1 MIEIAVD
8 IGGTFTD
15 VVLLRDESIIY
26 STKVSSTPPNLVDGI
41 RKGVEKILKIAGG
54 MPADINRFIH
64 GTTVATNAII
74 ERKGA
79 ILGMLLTKGFEDTL
93 ETGRQRR
100 ERMYDLFLDAE
111 VPLFLCPRKM
121 RLGINERI
129 GPNGEILAPINEEE
143 VIEGVRD
150 LKNRFGLEAIAVCY
164 LFSFRNPAHERKTK
178 EIIQREFP
186 DLSVSISSEIDPV
199 FREYERLCVTGFD
212 TYLRPVIEKYIGD
225 LDSELQRIGVSAR
238 LQIMQSRG
246 GITSAN
252 VSIEKPINIFL
263 SGPAAGAIAGKY
275 IGEQTKFFNLITMD
289 MGGTSND
296 VALIHEGKLEVTTE
310 GKIAGYPI
318 RVPMVDVHTIGAG
331 GGSIA
336 WIDAAGGLRVG
347 PQSAGAEPGPVCYRQ
362 GGDQPTVTDASLV
375 LGYLNPDF
383 FAGGEKKLDRDA
395 AIGAIE
401 ALAKRLGLTTT
412 QCAAGIHRVINA
424 TMADQ
429 IRLMT
434 VSRGIDPRRFSLLLL
449 GGAGPV
455 HGGALISDL
464 PISTLIVPETPGVL
478 SAFGL
483 LVANIEHDGSKTFG
497 MTSREFDFLQKANA
511 IFQELDSHCQ
521 KKMEQN
527 NVEVEKVT
535 VTHSADIRYV
545 GQSHSIEITF
555 DSTVT
560 TLESLERVIAGFR
573 ERHKEIYGHTSLE
586 DNVEFVNLRVVHSF
600 PLPKPTLRR
609 RGDKFTLDDAYKG
622 PRMAYFQGDEKF
634 REIPVYDRFRLPIH
648 REIEG
653 PMIIEQADTT
663 TVVYPNQTC
672 QCDETNNIIIRVRRP

>member
-1 MIEIAVD
+1 MIEIAID

-15 VVLLRDESIIY
+15 VVLLKDESIIY

-54 MPADINRFIH
+54 MPADIDRFIH

-100 ERMYDLFLDAE
+100 ERMYDLFLDPE

-129 GPNGEILAPINEEE
+129 GPNGEILVPLNEEE

-150 LKNRFGLEAIAVCY
+150 LKNRFGIEAIAVCY
-164 LFSFRNPAHERKTK
+164 LFSFRNPVHERKTK
-178 EIIQREFP
+178 GIIQREFP

-252 VSIEKPINIFL
+252 VSIEKPITTFL

-347 PQSAGAEPGPVCYRQ
+347 PQSAGAKPGPVCYMQ

-395 AIGAIE
+395 AIRAIE

-483 LVANIEHDGSKTFG
+483 LVANIEHDSSKTFG
-497 MTSREFDFLQKANA
+497 MTSREFDFQKANA
-511 IFQELDSHCQ
+511 IFQELDSYCQ

-527 NVEVEKVT
+527 NVVVEKVT

-555 DSTVT
+555 DSTMT
-560 TLESLERVIAGFR
+560 TPESLERVIARFR

-586 DNVEFVNLRVVHSF
+586 DDVEFVNLRVVHSF

-609 RGDKFTLDDAYKG
+609 RDDKFTLGDAYKG
-622 PRMAYFQGDEKF
+622 PRMAYFQGDEKY

>member
-15 VVLLRDESIIY
+15 VVLLKDESIIY
-26 STKVSSTPPNLVDGI
+26 STKVSSTRPNLVDGI

-54 MPADINRFIH
+54 VPADIDRFIH

-129 GPNGEILAPINEEE
+129 GPNGEILVPINEEE

-150 LKNRFGLEAIAVCY
+150 LKNRFGIEAIAVCY
-164 LFSFRNPAHERKTK
+164 LFSFRNPVHERRTK

-252 VSIEKPINIFL
+252 VSIEKPINTFL

-395 AIGAIE
+395 AIRAIE
-401 ALAKRLGLTTT
+401 ALGKRLGLTTT

-483 LVANIEHDGSKTFG
+483 LVANIEHDSSKTFG
-497 MTSREFDFLQKANA
+497 MTSREFDFQKANA
-511 IFQELDSHCQ
+511 IFQELDSYCQ

-555 DSTVT
+555 DSTMT

-586 DNVEFVNLRVVHSF
+586 DDVEFVNLRVVHSF

-622 PRMAYFQGDEKF
+622 SRMAYFQGDEKF

-648 REIEG
+648 REIAG

-672 QCDETNNIIIRVRRP
+672 QCDETNNLIIRVRRP